1 MMLRVEDVQTLR
13 ELGLT
18 FLQAK
23 VYLALVRTSNS
34 TIKKIAEKT
43 NIARQEAQRVVA
55 ELQSLGLV
63 EKLLVNPTEF
73 KPVPIN
79 DAIMF
84 LLERREKASLNLGQK
99 SKMLL
104 EKFANVQVESPDEE
118 KTTYFAI
125 TSGKE
130 AIIRKSRIVVDGT
143 KESCDII
150 NGSWK
155 NVGYA
160 GSLFKEQNIQALK
173 RHVKIRIVAQKLPD
187 KQSAQEI
194 YKHSIKNPNFEIR
207 FVPYQFSAILGVY
220 DKKELLVYTS
230 PEKLVGDS
238 PMLWTT
244 NPALILAVEAYF
256 NELWKQAVPPLNR
269 YSSKNVKVASDTF
282 HR

>member
-1 MMLRVEDVQTLR
+1 MLRVEDVQTLR

-43 NIARQEAQRVVA
+43 NIARQEAQRVAA

-73 KPVPIN
+73 KSVPVN
-79 DAIMF
+79 DAVTF
-84 LLERREKASLNLGQK
+84 LLERREKASLELEQK
-99 SKMLL
+99 TNMLL
-104 EKFANVQVESPDEE
+104 KNFANSEVESPDEE
-118 KTTYFAI
+118 KTVHFVI

-130 AIIRKSRIVVDGT
+130 AIIKKSRIVEDGT

-160 GSLFKEQNIQALK
+160 GSLFKEQTIQALE
-173 RHVKIRIVAQKLPD
+173 RHVKIRIVAEKLPNE
-187 KQSAQEI
+187 QSVQEI
-194 YKHSIKNPNFEIR
+194 YKHSIASRNFEIK
-207 FVPYQFSAILGVY
+207 FVSSSLPAIMGIY
-220 DKKELLVYTS
+220 DKKELLVYSS

-238 PMLWTT
+238 PMLWTD
-244 NPALILAVEAYF
+244 NPSLIAAIQTYF
-256 NELWKQAVPPLNR
+256 NKLWRQAG
-269 YSSKNVKVASDTF
+269 
-282 HR
+282 